1 MNLLMGSTWSD
12 NRRRQRLYAGDV
24 FVFTPAVAAMAL
36 VNRARELLESAFAPH
51 HPTVAQYHMS
61 VEEYAA
67 VLARVKPA
75 FIHDPLCKRLIP
87 KLVEEVGGDIS
98 QTYFDVPRMRSAT
111 AHDYLTTGI
120 AYAFHPHRDTWYS
133 AAQAQINWWFPI
145 YEIEP
150 DNGMVFYPHWFGN
163 ALENSSHTYN
173 YYRWNRDSRAAAA
186 KQIGSDT
193 RVQPRLTCDVNL
205 EPGMRAVPPVGGVMM
220 FSAQHLHGTVPN
232 TTEVTRFSID
242 FRTVHR
248 GDLEQRRGAPNVDS
262 RCTGTVLR
270 DFLSCVDLSR
280 LPADVIAMYDDESAL
295 EYAQTLIYGAAE
307 RDTKGNNIP
316 MA

>member
-1 MNLLMGSTWSD
+1 MNLLIGSTWNGS
-12 NRRRQRLYAGDV
+12 RRRERLYAGDV

-87 KLVEEVGGDIS
+87 QLVEEVGGDIS

-163 ALENSSHTYN
+163 ALENSS
-173 YYRWNRDSRAAAA
+173 
-186 KQIGSDT
+186 DT
-193 RVQPRLTCDVNL
+193 RVQPRLTSDVNL
-205 EPGMRAVPPVGGVMM
+205 EPGMRVVPPVGGVMM
-220 FSAQHLHGTVPN
+220 FSAQHLHATVPN

-248 GDLEQRRGAPNVDS
+248 GDLEQGRGAPNVDS

-270 DFLSCVDLSR
+270 DFLSGVDLSR
-280 LPADVIAMYDDESAL
+280 LPADVIAKYDDESAL
-295 EYAQTLIYGAAE
+295 EYAQTLIYGADE
-307 RDTKGNNIP
+307 KDTKANNIP